1 MLIWVLFVA
10 PSCLDEAHEEVREI
24 AEVAM
29 EELKKQKA
37 KSIAK
42 PH

>member
-1 MLIWVLFVA
+1 MLIRILFVA
-10 PSCLDEAHEEVREI
+10 PSCLDEAHEVVREI
-24 AEVAM
+24 AAAAM

>member
-1 MLIWVLFVA
+1 MLIWILFVA
-10 PSCLDEAHEEVREI
+10 PSCLNDAHEEVRKKVE
-24 AEVAM
+24 EAM

>member
-1 MLIWVLFVA
+1 MLIWILFVA
-10 PSCLDEAHEEVREI
+10 SICRHEEVREI
-24 AEVAM
+24 SDEAM